1 MLGSRRKKEDKNNDQ
16 LMPQSSNCI
25 ISKGSII
32 EGKFKSKDSL
42 RMDGQVNGEI
52 DCENRLVMGD
62 TGKVV
67 GSVRAAEA
75 EILGSIEGDVVVTGS
90 LILRSSAKIQGNIT
104 ARTMS
109 VDEGATYN
117 GECRIGEFV
126 SKKITKVIK
135 AEG

>member
-1 MLGSRRKKEDKNNDQ
+1 MLGSRRKKEEAKTEQ
-16 LMPQSSNCI
+16 ILPQSSNCV
-25 ISKGSII
+25 ISKGSVI
-32 EGKFKSKDSL
+32 EGKFQSKDSL

-52 DCENRLVMGD
+52 DCENRLVMGE

-75 EILGSIEGDVVVTGS
+75 EILGTIEGDIMVSGS
-90 LILRSSAKIQGNIT
+90 LNLRSTAKIKGNIT

-117 GECRIGEFV
+117 GECRIGEFAT
-126 SKKITKVIK
+126 KKITKVVK
-135 AEG
+135 AQV